1 MVHYNYIEMILKL
14 NICRGTCPVNSYNA
28 KFLRSRINSS
38 SQRGGYWNVL
48 ECDTAH
54 QSCACQ
60 FYLYISMGSTKRPTF
75 SRLCPWLNNFTRRKV
90 IWLPNWNTKNRKLSG
105 MRLIKR
111 LGVWY

>member
-14 NICRGTCPVNSYNA
+14 NICRGTCPNA

-75 SRLCPWLNNFTRRKV
+75 SR
-90 IWLPNWNTKNRKLSG
+90 G